1 MVNDL
6 GNEVMVLIYFF
17 GLHSHRLRLGDRYE
31 MARIAV
37 VAERPHLGILFLLIF
52 VFLSSPHIGMSEE
65 AFSAAAKNWAHFAH
79 IHFGLMPN
87 QTGKKTNVCQ
97 QEGEDVLMK
106 DGFFASANQVGVSP
120 Y

>member
-1 MVNDL
+1 M
-6 GNEVMVLIYFF
+6 I
-17 GLHSHRLRLGDRYE
+17 R
-31 MARIAV
+31 
-37 VAERPHLGILFLLIF
+37 LLIAPLKAHETLPQSADF
-52 VFLSSPHIGMSEE
+52 LADVFTSCLTTPIKM
-65 AFSAAAKNWAHFAH
+65 ALRCAAAKNWAHFAH